1 MEHEV
6 FENFCYEFW
15 DLLHSEDLKAL
26 SPSTDSPTH
35 VQHFSFVL
43 SIITCIIGFTANL
56 LVIVITGF
64 LMKNNKY
71 KIWFLNL
78 ALADF
83 AFLLFLP
90 LKAVSILRGRWP
102 LWSIVC
108 KFYNFLTFVNM
119 YASIYILT
127 VLTIDRALSVAK
139 PIWHLRFH
147 SQKFCCFMC
156 TLIWVSSA
164 LCSIPAVI
172 YSDVHEDQCTLS
184 YYDTSLV
191 ANVLSYRLE
200 EDEMHDEPRENC
212 GNRSHFSD
220 SERSEIVTEW
230 RERTITTVRIVVPLA
245 VVGYVIPLCVIVS
258 SNIII
263 AFHVKNS
270 RMVATSRLYR
280 LVIIGIMSFFCTRTP
295 YVLTYITFLVSAY
308 TINMKLWYKLSVFL
322 PLLFTMSATNSL
334 LNPVIYVL
342 VIKQARHELLHFWG
356 RSRLRMT
363 QRFSTTSSTHHYKA
377 PAPNDPMVSSRTL
390 NDDNR
395 AVVL

>member
-1 MEHEV
+1 MNHEV
-6 FENFCYEFW
+6 FENFCYELW
-15 DLLHSEDLKAL
+15 DLLRSEDLRAL
-26 SPSTDSPTH
+26 SPSTDHPTPIQY
-35 VQHFSFVL
+35 VSFVL
-43 SIITCIIGFTANL
+43 SIITCIIGFGANL
-56 LVIVITGF
+56 LVIFITGF
-64 LMKNNKY
+64 LTKKNKY

-90 LKAVSILRGRWP
+90 LKAFSIIRGRWP
-102 LWSIVC
+102 FWQIVC
-108 KFYNFLTFVNM
+108 KLYNFLTFVNM
-119 YASIYILT
+119 YSSIYILT

-139 PIWHLRFH
+139 PILHLRFH

-156 TLIWVSSA
+156 ALIWVSSA
-164 LCSIPAVI
+164 LCSIPAII
-172 YSDVHEDQCTLS
+172 YSDVHADQCTLS

-200 EDEMHDEPRENC
+200 EDEMYDEPRENC

-220 SERSEIVTEW
+220 YERSEMVTEW
-230 RERTITTVRIVVPLA
+230 RERTVTTERIVVPLA
-245 VVGYVIPLCVIVS
+245 VVGYVIPLCVIIS

-270 RMVATSRLYR
+270 RMAATSRLYR

-295 YVLTYITFLVSAY
+295 YVLSYIIFLVSVY
-308 TINMKLWYKLSVFL
+308 TMNMMLWYKLSVIL
-322 PLLFTMSATNSL
+322 PLLFTISATNSL

-342 VIKQARHELLHFWG
+342 VIKQARNELLHFVG
-356 RSRLRMT
+356 RSRLRMS
-363 QRFSTTSSTHHYKA
+363 QRYSTTSSSHHYNA
-377 PAPNDPMVSSRTL
+377 PAGPMVSAARTL
-390 NDDNR
+390 GDGKH